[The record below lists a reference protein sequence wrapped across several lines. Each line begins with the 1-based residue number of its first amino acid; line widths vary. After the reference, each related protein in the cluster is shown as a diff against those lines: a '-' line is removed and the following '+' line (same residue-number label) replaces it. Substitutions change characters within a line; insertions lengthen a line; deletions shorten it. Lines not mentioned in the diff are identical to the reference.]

1 MLHLT
6 KVAFGVTGV
15 DHLAERL
22 RMRAA
27 EGPLHITTR
36 YLPKRHEEVAGKGS
50 LFWILKHQLIARSPI
65 LRFAEVEGGRVGIEI
80 DPTLVLVEMR
90 GKRAHQGWR
99 YLEAANAPADLGG
112 GEASGLGALPP
123 AMVLSLSELALI

>member
-22 RMRAA
+22 RARAA

-36 YLPKRHEEVAGKGS
+36 FLPKRHEEVAGKGS
-50 LFWILKHQLIARSPI
+50 LYWILKHQLIARSAI
-65 LRFAEVEGGRVGIEI
+65 LRFGEAEGGRVAIEL
-80 DPTLVLVEMR
+80 DPALVLVEAR

-99 YLEAANAPADLGG
+99 YLEAADAPVDLGG
-112 GEASGLGALPP
+112 GEASGMSALPP
-123 AMVLSLSELALI
+123 AMLLRLSELALV

>member
-27 EGPLHITTR
+27 EGPLLVTTR

-65 LRFAEVEGGRVGIEI
+65 LRFGEVEGGRVGIEI
-80 DPTLVLVEMR
+80 DPALVMVEMR

-99 YLEAANAPADLGG
+99 YLEAHEAPEDLS
-112 GEASGLGALPP
+112 GEAGNGVAAMPP
-123 AMVLSLSELALI
+123 VLVGRLVELALL